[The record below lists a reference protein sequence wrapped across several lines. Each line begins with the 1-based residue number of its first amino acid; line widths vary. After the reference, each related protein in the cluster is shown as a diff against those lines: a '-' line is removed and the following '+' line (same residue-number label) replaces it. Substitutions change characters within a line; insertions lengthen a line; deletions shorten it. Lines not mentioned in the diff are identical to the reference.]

1 MAWVSKGS
9 IKGPKGEKGD
19 AATVTV
25 GETVTGE
32 AGTQASVE
40 NTGDASAAVLKFTV
54 PKGDK
59 GDKGDTGEKGETG
72 EQGPKGDPGEKGEKG
87 DPGAQGPQGDPGE
100 RGPQGD
106 AGPQGPR
113 GAGVSSGEGAPT
125 ESGSEVAG
133 DLYVDLSTGDVYSFT
148 A

>member
-1 MAWVSKGS
+1 MAWVNKGS
-9 IKGPKGEKGD
+9 IKGPKGD

-25 GETVTGE
+25 GETVTGD
-32 AGTQASVE
+32 AGSQAKVE
-40 NTGDASAAVLKFTV
+40 NTGDASAAVFKFTV

-59 GDKGDTGEKGETG
+59 GDTGEK
-72 EQGPKGDPGEKGEKG
+72 
-87 DPGAQGPQGDPGE
+87 GDPGE

-106 AGPQGPR
+106 TGPQGPR
-113 GAGVSSGEGAPT
+113 GAGVSSGTGAPT
-125 ESGSEVAG
+125 VSGSEMAG

>member
-9 IKGPKGEKGD
+9 IKGPKGDKGD

-25 GETVTGE
+25 GETVTGD

-59 GDKGDTGEKGETG
+59 GDKGETG
-72 EQGPKGDPGEKGEKG
+72 EQGPKGDPGEKGEQG
-87 DPGAQGPQGDPGE
+87 EQGPQGNPGEQGPQGDT
-100 RGPQGD
+100 
-106 AGPQGPR
+106 GPQGPR

-133 DLYVDLSTGDVYSFT
+133 DLYVDLSTGDVYSWT

>member
-9 IKGPKGEKGD
+9 IKGPKGDKGD

-25 GETVTGE
+25 GETVTGD

-59 GDKGDTGEKGETG
+59 GDKGETG
-72 EQGPKGDPGEKGEKG
+72 EQGPKGDPGEKGEQG
-87 DPGAQGPQGDPGE
+87 EQGPQGNPGEQGPQGDT
-100 RGPQGD
+100 
-106 AGPQGPR
+106 GPQGPR
-113 GAGVSSGEGAPT
+113 GSGVSSGEGAPT
-125 ESGSEVAG
+125 VSGSEVAG
-133 DLYVDLSTGDVYSFT
+133 DLYVDLSTGDVYSWS

>member
-9 IKGPKGEKGD
+9 IKGPKGDKGD

-25 GETVTGE
+25 GETVTGD

-59 GDKGDTGEKGETG
+59 GDKGDTGEQGPKGETG
-72 EQGPKGDPGEKGEKG
+72 EQGPKGDPGEKGDQGE
-87 DPGAQGPQGDPGE
+87 QGPQGNP
-100 RGPQGD
+100 GPQGD
-106 AGPQGPR
+106 TGPQGPR

-125 ESGSEVAG
+125 VSGFEVAG
-133 DLYVDLSTGDVYSFT
+133 DLYVDLTTGDVYSFT

>member
-1 MAWVSKGS
+1 MAWVNKGS
-9 IKGPKGEKGD
+9 IKGPKGDKGD

-25 GETVTGE
+25 GETVTGD
-32 AGTQASVE
+32 AGSQASVQ
-40 NTGDASAAVLKFTV
+40 NTGDEHAAVLTFTV

-59 GDKGDTGEKGETG
+59 GDKGDAGEKGETG
-72 EQGPKGDPGEKGEKG
+72 E
-87 DPGAQGPQGDPGE
+87 

-106 AGPQGPR
+106 QGPQGPR

-125 ESGSEVAG
+125 VSGSEVAG
-133 DLYVDLSTGDVYSFT
+133 DLYVDLATGDVYSFT